1 MKKIKQIIILTVT
14 SLFFLCCNSSGK
26 DKKDESFTFI
36 EKGSYTINT
45 YNGLA
50 YYRLNK
56 TKEFMDGYYVVGNEM
71 SKWEE
76 FEFKEGLLN
85 GDYIIFHPNGEMFSH
100 TQYSNGK
107 KHGEESMYFPDGVLN
122 SKSTFNNDILTG
134 SKFTYYETGKIQSE
148 SKIEDGESVETQ
160 HFDLLG
166 NIISQSFIRD
176 GRTIT
181 QKIVEGKIYSEMV
194 SSNYDSYETMK
205 FFNEDGSTKIYLQ
218 QVVENET
225 MYVLE
230 LDENGNEIKRID
242 LKANPQE
249 AFKYASYFQ

>member
-1 MKKIKQIIILTVT
+1 MKKINLFTLLIACSL
-14 SLFFLCCNSSGK
+14 LFFGCKNSNK
-26 DKKDESFTFI
+26 DKKNEGFTFI
-36 EKGSYTINT
+36 ERNAYTVNT

-50 YYRLNK
+50 YYRLK
-56 TKEFMDGYYVVGNEM
+56 SEQEFMDGYYVVGNEL

-100 TQYSNGK
+100 TQYRNGK
-107 KHGEESMYFPDGVLN
+107 KHGEELMYFPDGVLN
-122 SKSTFNNDILTG
+122 SKSTFSNDILVG

-148 SKIEDGESVETQ
+148 SKIEDGKAIETQ
-160 HFDLLG
+160 NFDLLG

-181 QKIVEGKIYSEMV
+181 QQIAEGKIYSEMV

-205 FFNEDGSTKIYLQ
+205 FFNEDGSTKVYLQ
-218 QVVENET
+218 RVFENEKF
-225 MYVLE
+225 YILE
-230 LDENGNEIKRID
+230 LNENGKEIDRVD
-242 LKANPQE
+242 VKANPQK
-249 AFKYASYFQ
+249 ARKYAQYFQ

>member
-1 MKKIKQIIILTVT
+1 MKNIKQIIILTVT
-14 SLFFLCCNSSGK
+14 SLLVFGCNSKGK
-26 DKKDESFTFI
+26 DKKDESFTFL
-36 EKGSYTINT
+36 EKGSYTINN

-56 TKEFMDGYYVVGNEM
+56 TQEFMDGYYVVGNEM

-107 KHGEESMYFPDGVLN
+107 KHGEELMYFPDGVLN
-122 SKSTFNNDILTG
+122 SKSSFKNDILVG
-134 SKFTYYETGKIQSE
+134 SKYNYYETGKIQSE
-148 SKIEDGESVETQ
+148 SKIEDGEPVETQ

-166 NIISQSFIRD
+166 NIISQSFIKD

-181 QKIVEGKIYSEMV
+181 QKIVEGKIFSEMV

-218 QVVENET
+218 RVFENEN
-225 MYVLE
+225 YYILE
-230 LDENGNEIKRID
+230 LDEDGEEIKRVDI
-242 LKANPQE
+242 KANPLE
-249 AFKYASYFQ
+249 ARKYFEYFN